1 MPSSSVVA
9 LSARCSSGAAFST
22 SARSRSLSV
31 REVKLPQ
38 AASLCVRALPIAA
51 APSTAGMVP

>member
-1 MPSSSVVA
+1 VA

-51 APSTAGMVP
+51 APSTADRVP